1 METPLLQTK
10 LYIPPVRPE
19 LVSRPRLI
27 EQLNA
32 GLHRKLT
39 LISAPA
45 GFGKTTLL
53 SEWVA
58 GCGRPV
64 AWVSLDDGDND
75 PVRFFTYLVAALQT
89 LDPNLGQ
96 AARGLLGSPQPP
108 PLEALVATL
117 INNIATTSTPL
128 VLVLDDYHTIVELTI
143 HEALGLLLE
152 RQPPQMHVVLMTRQD
167 PLLPLSRLRAQGQ
180 MTELRASDLQ
190 FTDEE
195 AAAFL
200 NQTMG
205 LNLTPGEISML
216 ETRTEGWIAG
226 LQLAA
231 LSLAGQA
238 DHSAFVQAFSGDDR
252 HVMDYLVD
260 EVLSRQ
266 SEPVQRFLLRTS
278 ILNRLSGPLCDAVI
292 DSPLLAGEGQGEG
305 EGEGS
310 GQATLEYLERA
321 NLFIVPL
328 DNRRRWYRYHHLFA
342 DLLRARLRQAP
353 PFIPPASGGERGG
366 VATLH
371 ARASEWFER
380 NGLAAEAVNHALA
393 ARDYERAARLVERN
407 TVDLF
412 PRGELHTLLNWVK
425 VLPEE
430 LARSRPWL
438 CIYQAWALTFAG
450 QLDGVESLLRNAER
464 HIQPGDPTTETPVLS
479 PSTSLGINS
488 AEGQDMLGNIAAM
501 RAYVAVVTG
510 DFSHAIE
517 LANLASETL
526 SESSLWAYSVF
537 QWALGYA
544 HRMRGDLTSAGQAF
558 AQVVR
563 LGRAMD
569 NVWTTVTGMT
579 DLAMVHRV
587 RGQLR
592 QAADLY
598 REALQLATERGA
610 RNLGYIGR
618 VEAGLAGVLYEQND
632 LAAAR
637 RYATDSIEKTQGW
650 KNPNH
655 FVFSYNVLARVLQA
669 QGDFQ
674 GALETLQQADQVRRK
689 FPVVPALTS
698 MIDKSRVRLWLA
710 QGNTA
715 TVERWAQ
722 ENRVGESE
730 TFDKSP
736 EEEELL
742 LVTLARVLIA
752 QRKVDEALRLL
763 NRLGENAEARGR
775 IGILIEILVLQAMA
789 LQAKGDNVYALS
801 VLEKGLALTEP
812 EGYVRVFV
820 DEGAPMAELL
830 RQAASRGVAP
840 GYVSKLLAAFPVSS
854 VRGPSP
860 LVEPL
865 TKRELEVLRL
875 VAQGASNR
883 AIAESLVVTTGTIK
897 THVSRI
903 MGKLGAR
910 NRTEAVARARELD
923 ML

>member
-1 METPLLQTK
+1 M
-10 LYIPPVRPE
+10 
-19 LVSRPRLI
+19 
-27 EQLNA
+27 
-32 GLHRKLT
+32 
-39 LISAPA
+39 
-45 GFGKTTLL
+45 
-53 SEWVA
+53 
-58 GCGRPV
+58 
-64 AWVSLDDGDND
+64 
-75 PVRFFTYLVAALQT
+75 
-89 LDPNLGQ
+89 
-96 AARGLLGSPQPP
+96 
-108 PLEALVATL
+108 
-117 INNIATTSTPL
+117 
-128 VLVLDDYHTIVELTI
+128 
-143 HEALGLLLE
+143 
-152 RQPPQMHVVLMTRQD
+152 
-167 PLLPLSRLRAQGQ
+167 
-180 MTELRASDLQ
+180 
-190 FTDEE
+190 
-195 AAAFL
+195 
-200 NQTMG
+200 
-205 LNLTPGEISML
+205 
-216 ETRTEGWIAG
+216 
-226 LQLAA
+226 
-231 LSLAGQA
+231 
-238 DHSAFVQAFSGDDR
+238 
-252 HVMDYLVD
+252 
-260 EVLSRQ
+260 
-266 SEPVQRFLLRTS
+266 
-278 ILNRLSGPLCDAVI
+278 
-292 DSPLLAGEGQGEG
+292 
-305 EGEGS
+305 
-310 GQATLEYLERA
+310 
-321 NLFIVPL
+321 
-328 DNRRRWYRYHHLFA
+328 
-342 DLLRARLRQAP
+342 
-353 PFIPPASGGERGG
+353 
-366 VATLH
+366 H
-371 ARASEWFER
+371 ARASEWFEQ

-393 ARDYERAARLVERN
+393 AKDYERAARLVERN

-425 VLPEE
+425 ALPEE
-430 LARSRPWL
+430 TTRSRPWL

-450 QLDGVESLLRNAER
+450 QLDGVEPLLRNAEQ
-464 HIQPGDPTTETPVLS
+464 HIRPDDPATETPVLPPRVLVAVS
-479 PSTSLGINS
+479 PSTSIGK
-488 AEGQDMLGNIAAM
+488 GQDMLGNIAAM

-526 SESSLWAYSVF
+526 PESSLWARSVF

-563 LGRAMD
+563 LGQAMD

-587 RGQLR
+587 RGRLR

-610 RNLGYIGR
+610 RNLGYMGR

-637 RYATDSIEKTQGW
+637 RYAADSIEKTQGW

-674 GALETLQQADQVRRK
+674 GALETLQKADQVRRK

-715 TVERWAQ
+715 ATERWAQ
-722 ENRVGESE
+722 ENQVDQSE

-742 LVTLARVLIA
+742 LLTLAQVLIA

-763 NRLGENAEARGR
+763 NRLGENAEAKGR

-789 LQAKGDNVYALS
+789 LQAKGDNVHALS

-840 GYVSKLLAAFPVSS
+840 GYASRLLAAFPVSS

>member
-1 METPLLQTK
+1 
-10 LYIPPVRPE
+10 
-19 LVSRPRLI
+19 
-27 EQLNA
+27 
-32 GLHRKLT
+32 
-39 LISAPA
+39 
-45 GFGKTTLL
+45 
-53 SEWVA
+53 
-58 GCGRPV
+58 
-64 AWVSLDDGDND
+64 
-75 PVRFFTYLVAALQT
+75 
-89 LDPNLGQ
+89 
-96 AARGLLGSPQPP
+96 
-108 PLEALVATL
+108 
-117 INNIATTSTPL
+117 
-128 VLVLDDYHTIVELTI
+128 
-143 HEALGLLLE
+143 
-152 RQPPQMHVVLMTRQD
+152 
-167 PLLPLSRLRAQGQ
+167 
-180 MTELRASDLQ
+180 
-190 FTDEE
+190 
-195 AAAFL
+195 
-200 NQTMG
+200 
-205 LNLTPGEISML
+205 
-216 ETRTEGWIAG
+216 
-226 LQLAA
+226 
-231 LSLAGQA
+231 
-238 DHSAFVQAFSGDDR
+238 
-252 HVMDYLVD
+252 
-260 EVLSRQ
+260 
-266 SEPVQRFLLRTS
+266 
-278 ILNRLSGPLCDAVI
+278 
-292 DSPLLAGEGQGEG
+292 
-305 EGEGS
+305 
-310 GQATLEYLERA
+310 
-321 NLFIVPL
+321 
-328 DNRRRWYRYHHLFA
+328 
-342 DLLRARLRQAP
+342 
-353 PFIPPASGGERGG
+353 
-366 VATLH
+366 
-371 ARASEWFER
+371 
-380 NGLAAEAVNHALA
+380 
-393 ARDYERAARLVERN
+393 
-407 TVDLF
+407 
-412 PRGELHTLLNWVK
+412 
-425 VLPEE
+425 
-430 LARSRPWL
+430 
-438 CIYQAWALTFAG
+438 
-450 QLDGVESLLRNAER
+450 
-464 HIQPGDPTTETPVLS
+464 
-479 PSTSLGINS
+479 
-488 AEGQDMLGNIAAM
+488 MLGNIAAM

-526 SESSLWAYSVF
+526 SERNLWARSVF

-544 HRMRGDLTSAGQAF
+544 HRMRGDLTGAGQAF

-563 LGRAMD
+563 LGRATD

-587 RGQLR
+587 RGRFR

-598 REALQLATERGA
+598 REALQLATERGV
-610 RNLGYIGR
+610 RNLGYMGR

-637 RYATDSIEKTQGW
+637 RYAADSIEKTQWW

-674 GALETLQQADQVRRK
+674 DALETLQKADQVRRE

-710 QGNTA
+710 QGDPSTGSGQGTA
-715 TVERWAQ
+715 AAERWAQ

-730 TFDKSP
+730 TFDQSP

-742 LVTLARVLIA
+742 LITLARVLIA

-763 NRLGENAEARGR
+763 NRLGENAEAKGR

-789 LQAKGDNVYALS
+789 LRAKGDNVHALS

-812 EGYVRVFV
+812 EGYARVFV

-840 GYVSKLLAAFPVSS
+840 GYASRLLAAFPVSS

-865 TKRELEVLRL
+865 TKREIEVLRL

>member
-1 METPLLQTK
+1 
-10 LYIPPVRPE
+10 
-19 LVSRPRLI
+19 
-27 EQLNA
+27 
-32 GLHRKLT
+32 
-39 LISAPA
+39 
-45 GFGKTTLL
+45 
-53 SEWVA
+53 
-58 GCGRPV
+58 
-64 AWVSLDDGDND
+64 LDEGDND

-89 LDPNLGQ
+89 LAPNLGQ
-96 AARGLLGSPQPP
+96 ATQGLLGSPQPP
-108 PLEALVATL
+108 PPEALVATL
-117 INNIATTSTPL
+117 INDIAAISTPL
-128 VLVLDDYHTIVELTI
+128 VLVLDDYHTIVELAV
-143 HEALGLLLE
+143 HEVLGFLLE
-152 RQPPQMHVVLMTRQD
+152 RQPPQMHMVIVTRQD

-180 MTELRASDLQ
+180 MAELRASDLQ

-205 LNLTPGEISML
+205 LNLMPDEVAAL
-216 ETRTEGWIAG
+216 EARTEGWIAG

-238 DHSAFVQAFSGDDR
+238 DSGAFVQAFSGDDR

-266 SEPVQRFLLRTS
+266 SEPVQRFLLQTS
-278 ILNRLSGPLCDAVI
+278 ILKRLSGPLCDVVCGDELPG
-292 DSPLLAGEGQGEG
+292 DSQEA
-305 EGEGS
+305 
-310 GQATLEYLERA
+310 LEHLERA

-342 DLLRARLRQAP
+342 DLLRARLRQSQP
-353 PFIPPASGGERGG
+353 DV

-380 NGLAAEAVNHALA
+380 NGLAAEAVNHALV
-393 ARDYERAARLVERN
+393 ARDYERAACLVERN

-425 VLPEE
+425 ALPEE

-450 QLDGVESLLRNAER
+450 QLDGVEPLLRNAEQ
-464 HIQPGDPTTETPVLS
+464 HIQPDDHATETR
-479 PSTSLGINS
+479 
-488 AEGQDMLGNIAAM
+488 DMLGNIAAM

-517 LANLASETL
+517 LANLAGETL
-526 SESSLWAYSVF
+526 SESSLWARSVF

-544 HRMRGDLTSAGQAF
+544 HRMRGDLTSAGRAF

-563 LGRAMD
+563 LGQAMD

-587 RGQLR
+587 RGRLR

-598 REALQLATERGA
+598 REALQLATERNA
-610 RNLGYIGR
+610 RNLGYMGR

-637 RYATDSIEKTQGW
+637 RYAAGSIEKTQW
-650 KNPNH
+650 WENPNH

-669 QGDFQ
+669 QGNFQ
-674 GALETLQQADQVRRK
+674 GALETLQKADQVRRK
-689 FPVVPALTS
+689 FPVVPVLTS
-698 MIDKSRVRLWLA
+698 MIETSKVRLWLA

-715 TVERWAQ
+715 AAERWAQ
-722 ENRVGESE
+722 ENRVGERE
-730 TFDKSP
+730 TFDESP
-736 EEEELL
+736 EEKEQL

-763 NRLGENAEARGR
+763 NRLGENAEAKGR
-775 IGILIEILVLQAMA
+775 VGILIEILVLQAMA
-789 LQAKGDNVYALS
+789 LQAKGNTAHALGALKKS
-801 VLEKGLALTEP
+801 LALAEP

-820 DEGAPMAELL
+820 GEGVPMAELL
-830 RQAASRGVAP
+830 RQAASRGIAP
-840 GYVSKLLAAFPVSS
+840 RYVSKLLAAFPASS
-854 VRGPSP
+854 ARGPSP

>member
-1 METPLLQTK
+1 MNTPLLTTT
-10 LYIPPVRPE
+10 LYIPPPRPT

-27 EQLNA
+27 ERLNA

-39 LISAPA
+39 LVSAPA
-45 GFGKTTLL
+45 GFGKTTLM
-53 SEWVA
+53 SEWAA

-75 PVRFFTYLVAALQT
+75 PVRFFTYLIAALQT

-96 AARGLLGSPQPP
+96 AAQGLLGSPQPP
-108 PLEALVATL
+108 PPEALVATL
-117 INNIATTSTPL
+117 INDIAATSTPPSTRSPPRVLAVAGQGL
-128 VLVLDDYHTIVELTI
+128 VLVLDDYHTIVNLTV
-143 HEALGLLLE
+143 HEPLGFLLE
-152 RQPPQMHVVLMTRQD
+152 RQPPQMHVAIVTRQD

-205 LNLTPGEISML
+205 LNLTPDEIAAL
-216 ETRTEGWIAG
+216 EVRTEGWIAG

-238 DHSAFVQAFSGDDR
+238 DRSALIQSFSGDDR

-266 SEPVQRFLLRTS
+266 SEPVQDFLLRTS
-278 ILNRLSGPLCDAVI
+278 ILDRLSGPLCDAVTEER
-292 DSPLLAGEGQGEG
+292 GERGE
-305 EGEGS
+305 ES
-310 GQATLEYLERA
+310 QATLEYLERA

-342 DLLRARLRQAP
+342 DLLRVRLRQSP
-353 PFIPPASGGERGG
+353 PFIPPARGGERGG

-371 ARASEWFER
+371 ARASEWFEQ
-380 NGLAAEAVNHALA
+380 NSLAAEAVNHALTT
-393 ARDYERAARLVERN
+393 RDYERAARLVERN

-425 VLPEE
+425 ALPEE

-450 QLDGVESLLRNAER
+450 QLDGVEPLLRNAER
-464 HIQPGDPTTETPVLS
+464 HIQPDDSVTE
-479 PSTSLGINS
+479 
-488 AEGQDMLGNIAAM
+488 AQDMLGNMAAM

-526 SESSLWAYSVF
+526 SESSLWARSVF

-544 HRMRGDLTSAGQAF
+544 HRMRGDLTGAGQAF
-558 AQVVR
+558 AQVIR

-569 NVWTTVTGMT
+569 NIWTTVMGMT

-587 RGQLR
+587 RGRLR

-610 RNLGYIGR
+610 RNLGYMGR

-637 RYATDSIEKTQGW
+637 RYAADSIEKTQWW

-674 GALETLQQADQVRRK
+674 GALETLQKADQVRRK

-715 TVERWAQ
+715 ATERWAQ

-742 LVTLARVLIA
+742 LITLARVLIA

-763 NRLGENAEARGR
+763 NRLGENAEAKGR

-789 LQAKGDNVYALS
+789 LQAKGDNVHALS

-840 GYVSKLLAAFPVSS
+840 GYASRLLAAFPVSS